1 MLSAVYTPK
10 LTIVLRAELVGC
22 LALFQRQILLFYGRK
37 YFTAIKKRAL
47 LKRILH
53 MKCNL
58 DKYSKL
64 IGLYFSLDF

>member
-10 LTIVLRAELVGC
+10 LAIVLGTELVG
-22 LALFQRQILLFYGRK
+22 LSFQRQILLFYAEK
-37 YFTAIKKRAL
+37 YFPVIKKKAL

-58 DKYSKL
+58 AKYSKL
-64 IGLYFSLDF
+64 IGLYFSIDF